1 MYNCFGEFILTN
13 KNANEILF
21 NFDKCQNG
29 FIENLTPDLVNIAD
43 FIGFNEE
50 FANKNIKT
58 IKYLSKNDINNENS
72 IPMTVEDEFKRIIN
86 KYFIATFNIFIID
99 YYVRETDE
107 NISFIYDRENIIN
120 QIMEYLD
127 NFNYVYVK
135 YYRESYWNKE

>member
-21 NFDKCQNG
+21 DIDKCQND

-50 FANKNIKT
+50 FANKNIK
-58 IKYLSKNDINNENS
+58 IIEYLSKNDINNENS

-86 KYFIATFNIFIID
+86 KDFIATFNIFIID

>member
-13 KNANEILF
+13 KSSNEILF
-21 NFDKCQNG
+21 DIDKCQNG

-50 FANKNIKT
+50 FTNKNIKT

-72 IPMTVEDEFKRIIN
+72 IPMTIEDEFKRIIN
-86 KYFIATFNIFIID
+86 KDFIATFNIFVID

-120 QIMEYLD
+120 QIIKYLD

>member
-21 NFDKCQNG
+21 DIDKCQNG

-86 KYFIATFNIFIID
+86 KYFIATFNIFVID

-127 NFNYVYVK
+127 NFNYIYVK

>member
-13 KNANEILF
+13 KSANEILF
-21 NFDKCQNG
+21 DIDKYQNN

-50 FANKNIKT
+50 FANKNIKI

-72 IPMTVEDEFKRIIN
+72 IPMTIEDEFKRIIN
-86 KYFIATFNIFIID
+86 KDFIATFNIFVID

>member
-21 NFDKCQNG
+21 NIDKCQNG
-29 FIENLTPDLVNIAD
+29 FIENLTPDLVNITD

-58 IKYLSKNDINNENS
+58 IKYFSKNDIDNENS

-86 KYFIATFNIFIID
+86 KDFIATFNIFIID

-120 QIMEYLD
+120 QIIKYLD